1 MQLASSLHRRTL
13 SYLSHPS
20 SQLPTLRHLSQPL
33 PHTHPHL
40 LRPNELTPGI
50 TVAEYEGRR
59 QNLMRSLERDGVVLV
74 SSGEVKWMS
83 GAVFYSFRPSSS
95 FLYLTGFLSPSSFLL
110 LEKSASSSKGY
121 DMTLFVP
128 PTDPEQERW
137 NGWRTGLD
145 EMRTV
150 FGADKAYPNDAL
162 PRILREKLS
171 ARREGTIFFDSPVPS
186 SSSSRSNGQTP
197 SMLSVKSLDKVLD
210 PMRLI
215 KSAAEIAVMEKAAS
229 ISAGAHRDVMAF
241 TQETGTEHDIV
252 TRFRYA
258 SGIQGSEREAYIPVC
273 ASTPSDPL
281 KPIHYTT
288 NLSRLSPHNLVL
300 LDAGA
305 EYGLY
310 ASDITRTF
318 PVSKSFTPAQA
329 ELYQALLECQKETID
344 MIGGSSGGSLNALHR
359 FSLEALRVNLLQ
371 IGFKID
377 IGVLERVL
385 YPHFVGHWIDLHDT
399 NSVGR
404 DTRFDNGMVITVEPS
419 VFVPKDRGFPKAF
432 EGIEMR
438 IEDQVV
444 IETRGDGRLQGRV
457 ITHEAPKELAAVE
470 DACRARIDSSR

>member
-1 MQLASSLHRRTL
+1 
-13 SYLSHPS
+13 
-20 SQLPTLRHLSQPL
+20 
-33 PHTHPHL
+33 L

-50 TVAEYEGRR
+50 TVAEYEARR

-197 SMLSVKSLDKVLD
+197 SMLSVLSKSWNWKAPFAKAGKGDTDYVMNVLSGGGAMEVKSLDKVLD

-432 EGIEMR
+432 EGLEMR

-444 IETRGDGRLQGRV
+444 IETTGDGRLQGRV